1 MFIGHYALGF
11 ATKRVAPTVSLGALF
26 AACQLADLIWP
37 TLVLFGVES
46 FRIVPGATA
55 VTPLVFTHYPYS
67 HSLLTLAVWGILF
80 GLGYNLL
87 TRSRL
92 IAGITIALLVVSHW
106 VLDVIVH
113 VPDMPVW
120 PAVLFGPSPME
131 GFGLW
136 NSVPGSIVVEL
147 GLFLVGAG
155 IYARITMPKDRVGS
169 VGFFSLVIFLLI
181 IYAANLFGPP
191 PPNAGTVVWSAEALW
206 LVVLWGFWLD
216 RHRKP
221 RVL

>member
-11 ATKRVAPTVSLGALF
+11 AAKRAAPTVSLGALF

-87 TRSRL
+87 TRSKL
-92 IAGITIALLVVSHW
+92 IAGVTIALLVVSHW

-136 NSVPGSIVVEL
+136 NSVPGSIAVEL

-169 VGFFSLVIFLLI
+169 VGFLSLVIFLLI

-191 PPNAGTVVWSAEALW
+191 PPSAGTVVWSAEALW

>member
-11 ATKRVAPTVSLGALF
+11 AAKRVAPTVSLGALF

-87 TRSRL
+87 TRSKL
-92 IAGITIALLVVSHW
+92 IAGVTIALLVVSHW

-131 GFGLW
+131 GFSLW
-136 NSVPGSIVVEL
+136 NSVPGSIAVEI

-169 VGFFSLVIFLLI
+169 VGFLSLVIFLLI

-191 PPNAGTVVWSAEALW
+191 PPSAGTVVWSAEALW

>member
-11 ATKRVAPTVSLGALF
+11 AAKRMAPTVSLGALF

-37 TLVLFGVES
+37 TLVLLGVES
-46 FRIVPGATA
+46 FKIVPGATA
-55 VTPLVFTHYPYS
+55 VTPLVFTNYPYS
-67 HSLLTLAVWGILF
+67 HSLLTLVLWGVLF
-80 GLGYNLL
+80 GLGYTLL

-92 IAGITIALLVVSHW
+92 LAGITIALLVVSHW

-120 PAVLFGPSPME
+120 PATLFGPSPMV
-131 GFGLW
+131 GLGLW
-136 NSVPGSIVVEL
+136 NSFPGSMAVEVV
-147 GLFLVGAG
+147 LFLVGAG
-155 IYARITMPKDRVGS
+155 IYARITMPKDRAGS
-169 VGFFSLVIFLLI
+169 IGFLGLVLLLLI
-181 IYAANLFGPP
+181 LYAVNLFGPP
-191 PPNAGTVVWSAEALW
+191 PPNVTAVVWSAEALW

>member
-11 ATKRVAPTVSLGALF
+11 AAKRAAPTVSLGVLF

-37 TLVLFGVES
+37 TLVLAGVES

-67 HSLLTLAVWGILF
+67 HSLLALAVWGILF
-80 GLGYNLL
+80 GIGYTLL
-87 TRSRL
+87 SRSRVM
-92 IAGITIALLVVSHW
+92 AGIIIALLVVSHW

-113 VPDMPVW
+113 VPDMPLW
-120 PAVLFGPSPME
+120 PAALFGPSPMY
-131 GFGLW
+131 GLGLW
-136 NSVPGSIVVEL
+136 NSVPGSIIVEL

-155 IYARITMPKDRVGS
+155 IYARITMPKDRIGS
-169 VGFFSLVIFLLI
+169 VGFLSLVILLLI

-191 PPNAGTVVWSAEALW
+191 PPNVTTVTWSAEALW

>member
-11 ATKRVAPTVSLGALF
+11 AAKRVAPTVSLGALF

-87 TRSRL
+87 TRSKL
-92 IAGITIALLVVSHW
+92 IAGVTIALLVVSHW

-131 GFGLW
+131 GFSLW
-136 NSVPGSIVVEL
+136 NSVPGSIAVEI
-147 GLFLVGAG
+147 GLFLIGAG

-169 VGFFSLVIFLLI
+169 VGFLSLVIFLLI

-191 PPNAGTVVWSAEALW
+191 PPSAGTVVWSAEALW